1 MFTESVEAE
10 PSKPAGWMGLLELF
24 SGESDDAVRLGK
36 IIPIL
41 RELVKVFSALKKIP
55 KVLPHYNPN
64 PNLTATCFAPMRAQP
79 YVHRVCRCASTKN
92 NLSSPYDVLNNGTK
106 LNKF

>member
-10 PSKPAGWMGLLELF
+10 PSKPGGWLGLLELF

-64 PNLTATCFAPMRAQP
+64 PNPNPDFTATCFAPCDPNPTSIAFADAGLQKTT
-79 YVHRVCRCASTKN
+79 CRRFTM
-92 NLSSPYDVLNNGTK
+92 
-106 LNKF
+106 F